1 MKYFII
7 QHENQLGPY
16 SIEDLGLAKID
27 KNTLVWYEGL
37 LDWTKA
43 SELEELKDIF
53 VSNAKIPPP
62 IPESEKK
69 APPTPPNSSKSNN
82 IPPQKNFISVS
93 KKTNYLPYIGGAILL
108 IFLICLAFRPNYS
121 KNDSYSN
128 AEDNLKNV
136 SAEREFDEST
146 NSNQNNSSNENSSS
160 QDNLYSNN
168 NSNYSPK
175 VNKPQEKTEY
185 ELQEELK
192 DKEEKKPLKY
202 LNVDYKLE
210 YKVFTGEDKIT
221 GNVYNTATVADFTN
235 VEIEITYSNSFDVF
249 LGSEIYYLDGIV
261 NADNYTQF
269 STKVKSPSG
278 TKKIGLK
285 VISATKV
292 SYD

>member
-7 QHENQLGPY
+7 QHDTQLGPY
-16 SIEDLGLAKID
+16 SLEDLKLALID
-27 KNTLVWYEGL
+27 RNTLIWHEGL
-37 LDWTKA
+37 SDWTKA
-43 SELEELKDIF
+43 SDLDELKEIF
-53 VSNAKIPPP
+53 VSNAKMPPP
-62 IPESEKK
+62 IPETEKK
-69 APPTPPNSSKSNN
+69 VPPPPPNSSKSNN
-82 IPPQKNFISVS
+82 IPPQKKFISVS
-93 KKTNYLPYIGGAILL
+93 KKPNYLPYIGGAILL
-108 IFLICLAFRPNYS
+108 LAILFFVSRQRNS
-121 KNDSYSN
+121 SN
-128 AEDNLKNV
+128 RDYNNLENNSNSEFSENK
-136 SAEREFDEST
+136 EFDESET
-146 NSNQNNSSNENSSS
+146 NNLGESNSSENSTQESS
-160 QDNLYSNN
+160 Y
-168 NSNYSPK
+168 NSSPT
-175 VNKPQEKTEY
+175 VNKPREKSEY
-185 ELQEELK
+185 ELREDLK
-192 DKEEKKPLKY
+192 AKEEKKPLKY

>member
-16 SIEDLGLAKID
+16 SIEDLSLAKID
-27 KNTLVWYEGL
+27 KNTLVWHEGL
-37 LDWTKA
+37 SDWTKA
-43 SELEELKDIF
+43 AELDELNELF
-53 VSNAKIPPP
+53 VSKAKMPPP
-62 IPESEKK
+62 MPETEKK
-69 APPTPPNSSKSNN
+69 VPPPPPNSSTKSNY
-82 IPPQKNFISVS
+82 IPPKKEFTSKLQKP
-93 KKTNYLPYIGGAILL
+93 NYLLYIGGAILL
-108 IFLICLAFRPNYS
+108 LAILFFVSRQRNS
-121 KNDSYSN
+121 SN
-128 AEDNLKNV
+128 RDYNNLKNN
-136 SAEREFDEST
+136 SNSEFSENKEFDESET
-146 NSNQNNSSNENSSS
+146 NNIGESNSSENSSQES
-160 QDNLYSNN
+160 SY
-168 NSNYSPK
+168 NSSPN
-175 VNKPQEKTEY
+175 VNKPREKSEY
-185 ELQEELK
+185 ELREDLK
-192 DKEEKKPLKY
+192 AKEEKKPLKY

-235 VEIEITYSNSFDVF
+235 VEIEITCSNSFDVF
-249 LGSEIYYLDGIV
+249 LGSEIFYLDGIV